1 MESKAFSKPKV
12 SFQLKDLNQNLLV
25 FYLSGPKIKYS

>member
-1 MESKAFSKPKV
+1 MVSKAFCKSKV
-12 SFQLKDLNQNLLV
+12 SLQLKDLNQNLLV